1 VTVTVTLHDPVLTP
15 LSVVPDTLQ
24 YFEELAMTFSETFEV
39 ESTLSLAKA
48 AIDFVETGL
57 DSVTLGVVTD
67 VEVDPMATTP
77 GGLRVSEVGV
87 AVEVLGDTS
96 AGED

>member
-1 VTVTVTLHDPVLTP
+1 
-15 LSVVPDTLQ
+15 
-24 YFEELAMTFSETFEV
+24 
-39 ESTLSLAKA
+39 LAKA